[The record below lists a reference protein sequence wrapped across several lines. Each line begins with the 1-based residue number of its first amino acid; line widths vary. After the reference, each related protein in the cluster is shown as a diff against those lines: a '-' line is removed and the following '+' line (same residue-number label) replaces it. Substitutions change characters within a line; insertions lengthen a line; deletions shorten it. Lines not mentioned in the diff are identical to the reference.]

1 MKRIVI
7 FTSNPTYSVRKGI
20 RDLYEQLPEVEW
32 LVLHSTGNRSLS
44 RLLRNQWRNL
54 KRNGWRWIPYQAADV
69 VDQIKNRFGSRPST
83 LSPAPGQ
90 QFSLDALE
98 SLPRLKLERAVSLTA
113 PAVLEQ
119 IREFAPDLG
128 ISLAAPIL
136 KPATFEQ
143 PKLGTINLHKG
154 KLPDYRGMPP
164 AFWELWHD
172 EQEVGCSVHKVEAK
186 LDTGELLERAVVK
199 RQDFSTLGG
208 LQAELDE
215 VGVRLVRHAVLKLA
229 QGGATYEP
237 QGDGGNTYSKPTLQQ
252 FSELKSKLPN
262 TTRGDSGAKR
272 LLKNTL
278 FSGYRRFAQLRRSIL
293 STERRIVVLLYHRV
307 NDTHRD
313 SVTVGV
319 EQFDRHM
326 ALIRDRYPVISVD
339 DIVTDNIPENTGK
352 PIVAVTFDDGY
363 LDNYQHAVPALLKNQ
378 MPAAF
383 FVSTKLMGSEQGFQH
398 DLDKLGT
405 ALPNMDWSQLKE
417 MADLGFTIGSHTET
431 HINCAK
437 GNPDE
442 VIKELHES
450 KKTLIQRLGLNEVLF
465 AYPFGGRDDMNAAML
480 EEVKN
485 AGYPC
490 CFSAYGGINS
500 GAIDKFNILRMGVD
514 FNFSDQALL
523 ARIEGFS

>member
-7 FTSNPTYSVRKGI
+7 FTSNPTYSVRKGVV
-20 RDLYEQLPEVEW
+20 DLHQHLPNVEW
-32 LVLHSTGNRSLS
+32 LILHSVGNRSLR
-44 RLLRNQWRNL
+44 RLVRNQWRNL
-54 KRNGWRWIPYQAADV
+54 KRNGWRWIPYQLGDMAQQV
-69 VDQIKNRFGSRPST
+69 KSRIGSRSENI
-83 LSPAPGQ
+83 SPTPGQ
-90 QFSLDALE
+90 QFTLEALK
-98 SLPRLKLERAVSLTA
+98 SLPGVHYHQVVTLTD
-113 PAVLEQ
+113 PLVIDQ
-119 IREFAPDLG
+119 IRQFEPDLG

-136 KPATFEQ
+136 KLETFSL

-154 KLPDYRGMPP
+154 KLPNYRGMPP
-164 AFWELWHD
+164 AFWELWHG

-186 LDTGELLERAVVK
+186 LDTGELLERDIVN
-199 RQDFSTLGG
+199 RQQYSTLAG

-215 VGVRLVRHAVLKLA
+215 VGVRLVRKAVLKLA
-229 QGGATYEP
+229 AGQSTSQP
-237 QGDGGNTYSKPTLQQ
+237 QGDGGNTYSKPTLLE
-252 FSELKSKLPN
+252 FSQLEKKLPQS
-262 TTRGDSGAKR
+262 TRGDSVVKR
-272 LLKNTL
+272 LVKNTI
-278 FSGYRRFAQLRRSIL
+278 FASYRHAAQLKRRVL
-293 STERRIVVLLYHRV
+293 STERRVVILLYHRV

-326 ALIRDRYPVISVD
+326 GLIRDRYPVVSVE
-339 DIVTDNIPENTGK
+339 DIITGNIPERTRK

-383 FVSTKLMGSEQGFQH
+383 FVSTQLMGSTRGFQH
-398 DLDKLGT
+398 DLDKLGA
-405 ALPNMDWSQLKE
+405 ALPNMDWTQLKE

-437 GNPDE
+437 GDPDA

-450 KKTLIQRLGLNEVLF
+450 KKTLTERLGLKEVLF
-465 AYPFGGRDDMNAAML
+465 AYPFGGRDDMNDRML
-480 EEVKN
+480 AEVKN

-490 CFSAYGGINS
+490 CFSAYGGINQ
-500 GAIDKFNILRMGVD
+500 GQINKFNILRMGVD